1 MKPVA
6 KYNTCKGV
14 STVLTVGT
22 PIITLLCCGDMFVH
36 KSSTAISAAGMFGIL
51 IAALFLKDKIAENF
65 KVPSAFIVSAVALV
79 FIYIVKN
86 IFEPMEYICWATLIT
101 SGVDEVTFKQF
112 YKAMELTFPDSI
124 KAYKHVGFIF
134 GTSDKLL
141 GGTINENKQ

>member
-65 KVPSAFIVSAVALV
+65 DNYMNS
-79 FIYIVKN
+79 KN
-86 IFEPMEYICWATLIT
+86 TWFSNKYP
-101 SGVDEVTFKQF
+101 
-112 YKAMELTFPDSI
+112 
-124 KAYKHVGFIF
+124 
-134 GTSDKLL
+134 
-141 GGTINENKQ
+141 ENKKCREQPRYDLMSEFRSGI

>member
-1 MKPVA
+1 MKPIL
-6 KYNTCKGV
+6 KYNLYKGV

-51 IAALFLKDKIAENF
+51 IAVLFLKDKIAESF

-79 FIYIVKN
+79 FIYLVKN
-86 IFEPMEYICWATLIT
+86 ILEPMEYICWATLIT

-112 YKAMELTFPDSI
+112 YKAIELSFPKSVN
-124 KAYKHVGFIF
+124 AYKHIGFIF

-141 GGTINENKQ
+141 GDNVNEDKQ